1 MDPYVQIG
9 TNQSQG
15 HHLLVF
21 LSILIFINLKF
32 KFLILSFF
40 YQNLFCI
47 IYLKEYVYK
56 N

>member
-32 KFLILSFF
+32 KFLILSFLSKF
-40 YQNLFCI
+40 ILHHLFKRI
-47 IYLKEYVYK
+47 HI
-56 N
+56 